1 VLDGLEG
8 SLRLIEQSW
17 VQTNKSDNSSY
28 CKNLL
33 KNTWGEEIFLF
44 CFFVSDRVIGVSDI
58 GVGGLKEIGRQSSI

>member
-33 KNTWGEEIFLF
+33 KNTWGEERKKLPFA
-44 CFFVSDRVIGVSDI
+44 FFSIR
-58 GVGGLKEIGRQSSI
+58 EIWNLE

>member
-44 CFFVSDRVIGVSDI
+44 CFFVPCDDRVI